1 MAFGLGGADAF
12 DALEVIDADGR
23 RVRRWAGR
31 LPATVTWDG
40 HDDDGRVATAGV
52 YWVRGMRAGRP
63 LTRRMV
69 RIAR

>member
-12 DALEVIDADGR
+12 DALEVIDAAGR